1 MEKEIESKMNQS
13 EDICNMNPFEFK
25 SFIKQPRQQY
35 NQKAVEQ
42 KNQGVEKARE
52 LKKQAREQ
60 TEKAADLKKQA
71 RELRKTI
78 LC

>member
-1 MEKEIESKMNQS
+1 MEKEIESKINQI
-13 EDICNMNPFEFK
+13 EDIRNMNSFEFK
-25 SFIKQPRQQY
+25 SFIKQLRQQY

-42 KNQGVEKARE
+42 KSQERAQKNQAREQNNQGVEKARG
-52 LKKQAREQ
+52 LKKQ
-60 TEKAADLKKQA
+60 T